1 MMHQSHI
8 LLINTNSTILIHLL
22 MIFNIN
28 YSQHIVRDI
37 KFNVLSNYIFKQYDD
52 HSSVYCMLYRVFVR
66 LIYHVNCTL
75 YTIQLYSYIM

>member
-37 KFNVLSNYIFKQYDD
+37 KFNVLSNYLFKQYDD
-52 HSSVYCMLYRVFVR
+52 HSSVYCM
-66 LIYHVNCTL
+66 
-75 YTIQLYSYIM
+75 

>member
-28 YSQHIVRDI
+28 YSQHMVRDI
-37 KFNVLSNYIFKQYDD
+37 KFNVISNYLFKQYDD
-52 HSSVYCMLYRVFVR
+52 LSSVYCM
-66 LIYHVNCTL
+66 
-75 YTIQLYSYIM
+75 